1 MSIDLNEIK
10 QVYAEADCIYT
21 NEQVETALER
31 MAGEISARL
40 KDANPQI
47 YTIMNGGL
55 VTGGKLLTHLEFPLQ
70 AGYMHATRYRDEIS
84 GGKLDWL
91 VRPTHSMEG
100 RTILVVDD
108 ILDEGHTLVEVVE
121 HCRSLGASE
130 VLTAVLI
137 DKLHERKAIPGMKP
151 DFAALEIEDRYI
163 FGYGLDYKGY
173 WRNAPGI
180 FALKGH

>member
-1 MSIDLNEIK
+1 MPIDLEEIK

-21 NEQVETALER
+21 NEQVETALGEMGKAITER
-31 MAGEISARL
+31 LQDS
-40 KDANPQI
+40 NPVV

-55 VTGGKLLTHLEFPLQ
+55 VTCGKLLTHLDFPLQ
-70 AGYMHATRYRDEIS
+70 AGYMHATRYRDKIH

-100 RTILVVDD
+100 RTVLIVDD

-121 HCRSLGASE
+121 HCKSLGAE
-130 VLTAVLI
+130 TILTAVLI

-163 FGYGLDYKGY
+163 FGFGLDYKGY